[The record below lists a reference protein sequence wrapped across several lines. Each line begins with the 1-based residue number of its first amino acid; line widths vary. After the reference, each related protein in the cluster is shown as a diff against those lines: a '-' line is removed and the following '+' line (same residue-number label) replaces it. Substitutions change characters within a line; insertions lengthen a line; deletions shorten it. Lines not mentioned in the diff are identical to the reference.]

1 MARAQRSGLVLLVVT
16 LALLAG
22 CTREATIER
31 KRAETLA
38 QWLAAQS
45 YSSWSTFKHQ
55 GQTPRMPASP
65 DGLTLGSPN
74 VFAAVGCDP
83 NDLSAVDVL
92 WGDRRTARPLAGKL
106 TVAVTTGTDEND
118 RVPLS
123 DFESQTLQRVRHT
136 SIAVSRSEGADL
148 SVTCVDFAPMGD
160 EDSFLA
166 RWFLI
171 ENAGQSARRVGLAFH
186 LAAMGEWEKSGSRVW
201 RRGGRLGV
209 VSDGE
214 LTPRDDWLES
224 GLRRLQP
231 GEQRAFSL
239 LVVPA
244 RDAKRLAGYSERA
257 EAALARLPE
266 LLEETKLEWE
276 EWRGRVP
283 LETGDPRMDDLLDS
297 LLCLLRS
304 HVGAEAIHTGSLRY
318 PHNRAWVRDSYWVQ
332 RALLELGLVD
342 EARLNL
348 DFFLRAWRA
357 AGLASHYEIPAG
369 EAAGWGYHRVEVPHY
384 LVLMVRDAERLGD
397 ADGLIYWEMV
407 RGALDQAAVPESGLQ
422 PMNGDETWLLAAPVR
437 ELDALIDNSWL
448 LIASAEYGAELA
460 ARAGD
465 LDRAARYQA
474 MGARARLALRRF
486 APEPGQVAWY
496 ATGRG
501 GDGSLD
507 LFLCP
512 AVLARGAILGV
523 LPSTDPRLAA
533 GLVASWERLSF
544 PRGIRAH
551 ARSTIIDGGT
561 PGYLLYAAGSCPGC
575 ESLTELAQRVQSFCS
590 ATGCVW
596 EYHDQLDPAWGG
608 EKRRLWDSAVLLM
621 GLVRALFDVHRDGQ
635 RVEFVLRPQAPHPP
649 PATAPEFNAEALLA
663 KAGPALI
670 LYRRAREHAARLARE
685 LVRHRNAL
693 IAVAEYPGAP
703 PATHS
708 AVIVS
713 PDRPPAGWRQTERGY
728 WVRVWNGPPQ
738 LWVRSKGDVY
748 RDTDALLVD
757 LLSYL
762 APRRERPLPYPD
774 ANYELVSRLG
784 EEPAGKAAV
793 SLATG
798 ARRRTGEIDLT
809 GDDLTLSLGEEAV
822 RVLAVPDGGKRMLT
836 LRVRAEAPR
845 ESPITV
851 TITLP
856 GGWWLVYARDMSA
869 KWDRVFDPAQQIRR
883 PDGGVDLVCFIRPG
897 QSPVGLSFDLGRL
910 RVGRAEGG

>member
-1 MARAQRSGLVLLVVT
+1 MARAPRSGLVLPVVM

-22 CTREATIER
+22 CSRQATIER
-31 KRAETLA
+31 KRAESLA
-38 QWLAAQS
+38 QWLAARS

-55 GQTPRMPASP
+55 GQTPRIPASP

-74 VFAAVGCDP
+74 VFAAIGCDP

-106 TVAVTTGTDEND
+106 TVAIATGTEESD
-118 RVPLS
+118 RVLLS
-123 DFESQTLQRVRHT
+123 DFESQTLHRIRHT
-136 SIAVSRSEGADL
+136 SIAVSRSERDGL
-148 SVTCVDFAPMGD
+148 SVTCVDFAPMAE
-160 EDSFLA
+160 EDNFLA

-171 ENAGQSARRVGLAFH
+171 ENGGESARRVGLAFH
-186 LAAMGEWEKSGSRVW
+186 LAAMGEWEKSGSRAW
-201 RRGGRLGV
+201 RRGGRLGI

-224 GLRRLQP
+224 NLRTLQP
-231 GEQRAFSL
+231 DERIACSL

-244 RDAKRLAGYSERA
+244 GDARRLAAYVERA

-266 LLEETKLEWE
+266 LLEETRLEWE

-283 LETGDPRMDDLLDS
+283 LETGEPRMNDLLDS

-304 HVGAEAIHTGSLRY
+304 HVGTEAIHTGSLRY
-318 PHNRAWVRDSYWVQ
+318 PHTRAWVRDSYWVQ

-369 EAAGWGYHRVEVPHY
+369 KATGWGYDRVEVPHY

-397 ADGLIYWEMV
+397 ADGLTYWEMV

-422 PMNGDETWLLAAPVR
+422 PMNGDETWLLAAPAR

-465 LDRAARYQA
+465 LDRAASYQA
-474 MGARARLALRRF
+474 MGARARLALLRF
-486 APEPGQVAWY
+486 VPEAGEAAWY

-501 GDGSLD
+501 GDSSLD

-512 AVLARGAILGV
+512 AVLARGAMLGV
-523 LPSTDPRLAA
+523 LPSTDPRLTA

-575 ESLTELAQRVQSFCS
+575 ESLAELARRVQSFCS

-596 EYHDQLDPAWGG
+596 EYHDQFDPAWGG
-608 EKRRLWDSAVLLM
+608 EKRRLWDSTVLLM
-621 GLVRALFDVHRDGQ
+621 GLVRALFDVQRDGQ
-635 RVEFVLRPQAPHPP
+635 RVEFVLRPQATHKSP
-649 PATAPEFNAEALLA
+649 PAAREFDAEALLA
-663 KAGPALI
+663 EAGPALI
-670 LYRRAREHAARLARE
+670 LHRRAPEHAARLARE
-685 LVRHRNAL
+685 LARHRNAL
-693 IAVAEYPGAP
+693 IAVSEYPGAP
-703 PATHS
+703 PATRS

-713 PDRPPAGWRQTERGY
+713 PGRPPAGWRETEGGY

-738 LWVRSKGDVY
+738 LWIRSKGDVY
-748 RDTDALLVD
+748 RDTDPLLVD

-774 ANYELVSRLG
+774 ANYELLSRLG

-798 ARRRTGEIDLT
+798 ARRRTGEIDLS
-809 GDDLTLSLGEEAV
+809 GDDVTLSLGREAV
-822 RVLAVPDGGKRMLT
+822 RVLAVPDKQKHLLT
-836 LRVRAEAPR
+836 LRVKSEAPR

-856 GGWWLVYARDMSA
+856 AGWWLVYARDMSA

-883 PDGGVDLVCFIRPG
+883 PDGGVELTCAIRSG
-897 QSPVGLSFDLGRL
+897 ESPVGLSFDLGRL
-910 RVGRAEGG
+910 RVGPAEGG